1 MKILTKISVFAVSL
15 LLCVITNLQAQ
26 NVLQGTVIDERSGEP
41 IPYVQIFVYC
51 EKDVAATDANGKFS
65 ISISSDSCEVEFQSG
80 LFNSIKRQI
89 VFYHSQRNIQ
99 WNIEMSPTAEV
110 LEQVIVTAS
119 KYETNPEKS
128 TTSIAI
134 LTPKTAESR
143 NIITA
148 DALVNTAP
156 GVAVVDNEPQIRGGS
171 GFSSGMGSR
180 VMILL
185 DDMPLL
191 RPDAGRPLW
200 NFIPMEDVEQ
210 IDILK
215 GAASV
220 VFGSSA
226 LTGAINVHTAYPR
239 SKPKTKVMIYGGIYD
254 DPNPKGVEAYQKS
267 WNHHNPLKFGFSF
280 LHSRIIRK
288 NFDFVIGG
296 EYMNDQGYIGPEEKI
311 SKTRNT
317 DSSTV
322 GKYEKRYRLNF
333 ATRYRFQKVKGLA
346 ISLNGNFMFS
356 DNAQSFFWYDAGENR
371 YRTYKG
377 SLSQFNDFTFYVDP
391 VITYTTQKNSSHSLR
406 NRILYSNNE
415 ESSGAQ
421 SARSISVFDEYQ
433 YNKSFTKI
441 GLKLVAGMMNSYVI
455 SYGRVF
461 SGDLISTDAQRMTS
475 DNFAFY
481 AQLDKSFLK
490 KKNLTWSLGGRWEF
504 YSMMGGTENKPIF
517 RTGLT
522 YQFNKT
528 KTALRTSF
536 GQGYRYP
543 TIGEKYI
550 AISVGRY
557 GFYPNPNLKSEKSW
571 NLEVGV
577 MQPFMVFDFR
587 GMVDLALF
595 TQRYDNY
602 IEFAMGPWGDKS
614 MGKLMDRMGFRYLN
628 IGPARISGVDFSLMG
643 EGKISRSLNYT
654 LSASYTYSNPVT
666 LDPNY
671 VYFTDEGGDQHSF
684 NTKTYDTSRRVLKY
698 RIEHQVKFDLAFT
711 WKKNL
716 SIGLSAMYFS
726 AMKNIDKFFFTY
738 DIQNPKQSDIY
749 IDNILKPLGDLP
761 FSGFYYYY
769 NDNLKGSLVFDA
781 RISYKFKDVTC
792 SFIVKNFLNKSYTLR
807 PMFVEPP
814 RSFNLQILYSI
825 N

>member
-1 MKILTKISVFAVSL
+1 MICAIA
-15 LLCVITNLQAQ
+15 NMQAQ
-26 NVLQGTVIDERSGEP
+26 NVLQGTVIDEKSGEA

-51 EKDVAATDANGKFS
+51 EKKVATTDINGKFNIP
-65 ISISSDSCEVEFQSG
+65 ISYDSCEVEFQSG
-80 LFNSIKRQI
+80 LFNNIKRQI
-89 VFYHSQRNIQ
+89 IFSSSQRNIK
-99 WNIEMSPTAEV
+99 WNIEMSPLAEV
-110 LEQVIVTAS
+110 LEQVTITVS

-128 TTSIAI
+128 TTSITVI
-134 LTPKTAESR
+134 SPKTAETR

-148 DALVNTAP
+148 DALINTAP

-239 SKPKTKVMIYGGIYD
+239 SKPKTKVIIYGGMYD
-254 DPNPKGVEAYQKS
+254 DPNPKGEHAYQKS
-267 WNHHNPLKFGFSF
+267 WNHYNPLKFGFSF
-280 LHSRIIRK
+280 LHSRIIKK
-288 NFDFVIGG
+288 NFDFVVGG

-311 SKTRNT
+311 INTRNT
-317 DSSTV
+317 DNSTT

-333 ATRYRFQKVKGLA
+333 ASRYRFQKVKGLSV
-346 ISLNGNFMFS
+346 SLNGNFMYS
-356 DNAQSFFWYDAGENR
+356 DNAQSFFWYDAYENR

-377 SLSQFNDFTFYVDP
+377 SLSKFNDFTFYIDP
-391 VITYTTQKNSSHSLR
+391 VITYLTSYNATHTFR
-406 NRILYSNNE
+406 NRILFSNNE
-415 ESSGAQ
+415 EASGAQ
-421 SARSISVFDEYQ
+421 SARSVSVFDEYQ
-433 YNKSFTKI
+433 YNQNFVKI
-441 GLKLVAGMMNSYVI
+441 GLKLVAGFMNSYVI
-455 SYGRVF
+455 SDGRVF
-461 SGDLISTDAQRMTS
+461 SGDLISEDAKKMTS

-481 AQLDKSFLK
+481 TQLDKSFLK
-490 KKNLTWSLGGRWEF
+490 KKNLTFSLGGRWEF
-504 YSMMGGTENKPIF
+504 YSTMGEQENKPIF

-557 GFYPNPNLKSEKSW
+557 GFYPNPDLKSEKSR
-571 NLEVGV
+571 NIEFGV
-577 MQPFMVFDFR
+577 MQPFMLFDFR

-595 TQRYDNY
+595 SQRYDNY

-614 MGKLMDRMGFRYLN
+614 MGSIMDRMGFKYLN

-643 EGKISRSLNYT
+643 EGKINHSLRYT
-654 LSASYTYSNPVT
+654 LSVGYTYSHPVT

-671 VYFTDEGGDQHSF
+671 VYYTDSNGVQHSF
-684 NTKTYDTSRRVLKY
+684 NTKSYDTSRRILKY

-716 SIGLSAMYFS
+716 SLGLSATYFS
-726 AMKNIDKFFFTY
+726 AMKNIDNFFVQY
-738 DIQNPKQSDIY
+738 DISNPTLSSYYVNKV
-749 IDNILKPLGDLP
+749 LKPLGDLP
-761 FSGFYYYY
+761 FNGFYNYYHE
-769 NDNLKGSLVFDA
+769 NLKGSLVFDA
-781 RISYKFKDVTC
+781 RISYRFKDVTC

-807 PMFVEPP
+807 PMYIEPP
-814 RSFNLQILYSI
+814 RSFNVQILYSM